1 MSCNNSK
8 NQNYD
13 LYKMK
18 PDIIRFFL
26 PLFLIC
32 SVLSSCGER
41 NEDSSIPINPVD
53 YVDWEVTSG
62 DKGNSKYSSLDQIDK
77 SNVKDLEVVW
87 EYRTGDNTERSTIQ
101 ANPIVVNGIM
111 YISSPSLKIAALDAK
126 TGEEIWVFDTDG
138 PEHQNRGVTYWKDE
152 SGDRIL
158 FTRGSFLYALNAQ
171 TGTQIEDFG
180 ENGRIDLRKGLDRE
194 PWNELSVSATSPGI
208 LYNDL
213 IILGSRV
220 PEGPQQ
226 YAPGHIRAYNVR
238 TGDLEWIFHTIPH
251 PGEVGYE
258 TWPENAWETSGGANN
273 WGGMAVDDE
282 RGVVYV
288 STGAPSYHFYGG
300 DRIGSN
306 RFSTSI
312 IALDA
317 SNGERIWDFQTVR
330 HDIWDYDIPTHP
342 NLLTVYH
349 DGEYIDAVAQVT
361 KTGMVYV
368 LNRETGESLFP
379 IEEMPVPQS
388 SLIGEEAWPTQP
400 MPVKPEPFTRQGLTE
415 DDLTDLSSEK
425 NAWAREEF
433 KKFSTRGLYDPPG
446 TGEGTIFLPGLHG
459 GAWWGGASVDP
470 SAGMLYINGNNIPY
484 VISMVETEG
493 LKANMSSY
501 GEYVY
506 TATCAACHGIDRQ
519 GVAPAPSLV
528 GLKDRLSEEEVTS
541 VIQQGKGGMPAM
553 ASVVGNDLNALLAYL
568 FEKERE
574 IAEDGG
580 GKGAVM
586 SPYIH
591 QNYYQFRDDEE
602 YPAIKPPWG
611 TLNAIDLNKGEIVW
625 QVPLGEYKEL
635 TARGIPPTGT
645 QNLGG
650 PITTAGGLVFIAA
663 TRDRMFRAFDKDT
676 GEILWETEL
685 ETGAFATPSTYEIDG
700 KQYIALGVGGN
711 CKYCSE
717 GHSGQLS
724 TPTSDLFMVFALPD

>member
-1 MSCNNSK
+1 MSLSENFQLLLFS
-8 NQNYD
+8 
-13 LYKMK
+13 
-18 PDIIRFFL
+18 IVAFL
-26 PLFLIC
+26 LF
-32 SVLSSCGER
+32 SSCKLSG
-41 NEDSSIPINPVD
+41 NDQVIPIDEEN
-53 YVDWEVTSG
+53 YINWTVTGG
-62 DKGNSKYSSLDQIDK
+62 DKANSKYSSLDQINK
-77 SNVKDLEVVW
+77 ENVHKLEVVW

-101 ANPIVVNGIM
+101 ANPIVVNGVM
-111 YISSPSLKIAALDAK
+111 YISSPSLKIIALDAK
-126 TGEEIWVFDTDG
+126 TGEEKWVFDTEG
-138 PEHQNRGVTYWKDE
+138 PEHQNRGIVYWE
-152 SGDRIL
+152 GEPEDRIL
-158 FTRGSFLYALNAQ
+158 FTRGSYLYALNAE
-171 TGTQIEDFG
+171 TGEQIQSFG
-180 ENGRIDLRKGLDRE
+180 ENGRVDLRKGLDRE
-194 PWNELSVSATSPGI
+194 PWEELSVSSTSPGI
-208 LYNDL
+208 LYQDL
-213 IILGSRV
+213 LIMGSRV

-226 YAPGHIRAYNVR
+226 YAPGHIRAYNVV
-238 TGDLEWIFHTIPH
+238 TGEIEWIFHTIPH
-251 PGEVGYE
+251 PGEPGYE
-258 TWPENAWETSGGANN
+258 TWPENAWQTSGGANS
-273 WGGMAVDDE
+273 WGGMSLDEE
-282 RGVVYV
+282 RGMVFIP
-288 STGAPSYHFYGG
+288 TGAPSYHFYGG

-317 SNGERIWDFQTVR
+317 KSGELIWDFQTIR
-330 HDIWDYDIPTHP
+330 HDIWDYDLPTRP
-342 NLLTVYH
+342 NLTTVYH

-379 IEEMPVPQS
+379 IEEMPVPAS
-388 SLIGEEAWPTQP
+388 SLIGEQAWPTQP
-400 MPVKPEPFTRQGLTE
+400 IPVRPKPFSRQGLTIE
-415 DDLTDLSSEK
+415 DLTDLSPEK

-446 TGEGTIFLPGLHG
+446 QGEGTIFMPGLHG

-470 SAGMLYINGNNIPY
+470 ASGILYINANNIPY

-493 LKANMSSY
+493 LRANMSSY

-506 TATCAACHGIDRQ
+506 TATCAACHGIDRK
-519 GVAPAPSLV
+519 GVAPAPGLV
-528 GLKDRLSEEEVTS
+528 DIKDRLTEQEVTTI
-541 VIQQGKGGMPAM
+541 VQEGKGGMPSM
-553 ASVVGNDLNALLAYL
+553 ASVVDNDLKALLAYL

-574 IAEDGG
+574 VAEGDGG
-580 GKGAVM
+580 NEKVM

-611 TLNAIDLNKGEIVW
+611 TLNAIDLNKGEILW

-635 TARGIPPTGT
+635 TERGIPPTGT

-650 PITTAGGLVFIAA
+650 PINTAGGLIFIAA
-663 TRDRMFRAFDKDT
+663 TRDNMFRAFDKDT

-717 GHSGQLS
+717 GHSGRLS
-724 TPTSDLFMVFALPD
+724 TPTSDLFVVYALSD